1 MRFKFSFINL
11 NSYQPFMK
19 HYNKLWL
26 LLLTFPLS
34 MSAQD
39 FKGDSPIPFDP
50 TVKTGKLENGL
61 TYYIKKNTK
70 PENKVDLRLVINAGS
85 ILENDDQQGL
95 AHFME
100 HMCFNGTK
108 RFPKNK
114 LVDYLQSIGVKFG
127 QHLNAYTSFD
137 ETVYFLPI
145 PSDDAEKL
153 EKGFQIIEDWA
164 FNAVLTPEEIDKE
177 RGVVLEEY
185 RLGLGAGK
193 RMMGRYMP
201 KMMYN
206 SHYADRLPIGKKE
219 VLENFKYEKLISF
232 YKDWYRPD
240 LMSVIVVGDIDV
252 AAMEKKIKDHFAS
265 YKNPKNE
272 KPRKVFDV
280 PNHKET
286 FVAVESDKEASS
298 AQVQLVY
305 KDYDTPKPVVNINDF
320 KKYLAEEL
328 FSTMLNARLDE
339 LTNSATPPFTYGYT
353 YHGGTWARTKEAYQ
367 SFAMSQE
374 DKQIEALKT
383 LVTENERVK
392 KYGFT
397 QNELDRA
404 KSDFLAGMEKAY
416 NDRDKTNSSN
426 FVSEY
431 QSHFLEKEPAPGIEW
446 TYKAIQSL
454 LPSVGL
460 KDINGL
466 VKDYIKEDN
475 RVVILTGPEKEGL
488 KKATEQEV
496 LSALKVNTDQ
506 LKPYADT
513 EIASSLLRKEVKPGK
528 IIKKENDAKIGTTTL
543 FLSNGAK
550 VTYKKTDFKN
560 DEILMEGISFGGN
573 ALYSNDELKKTQF
586 ATGALTEAGF
596 SGLKL
601 NDITKFMNG
610 KIASVNPYISTVTEG
625 LRGSTTPKDFEY
637 LFQMTHAYFTDLN
650 LDKEAFEGY
659 KQKQSAFYKNMASQ
673 PNFYFQQEFYGYL
686 LKENPRF
693 FGMIPDDKAWAA
705 TDYELAYNKYKERF
719 SNAGDFEFFFVG
731 NIDDKAIEDF
741 SAKYIAS
748 LPSTDKKE
756 KAVDLGYRM
765 LKGDHKK
772 VVNKGTDPKSSV
784 TIMYYGDAE
793 YSPKEALAMQALG
806 EVLTIKL
813 IEELRENESG
823 VYGVSA
829 RGSMSKVPNGAYNFN
844 IGFPCGPDNAEKL
857 TASALR
863 ELQKIIDNGPQEA
876 DVKKFK
882 EAELLDYKKDIKE
895 NRYWL
900 TNFNRS
906 YTNGTSPDDILQVEA
921 KVNAITAKDIQD
933 VAKKYLT
940 KDKVVGM
947 LMPEKS

>member
-1 MRFKFSFINL
+1 MRN
-11 NSYQPFMK
+11 
-19 HYNKLWL
+19 YNKLFVL
-26 LLLTFPLS
+26 LLVLP
-34 MSAQD
+34 MSIFAQD

-61 TYYIKKNTK
+61 TYYIKKNAK

-85 ILENDDQQGL
+85 ILETDEQQGL

-185 RLGLGAGK
+185 RIGLGASK

-201 KMMYN
+201 KMMHN
-206 SHYADRLPIGKKE
+206 SHYANRLPIGKKE
-219 VLENFKYEKLISF
+219 ILENFKYDKLVSF
-232 YKDWYRPD
+232 YKDWYRPN

-252 AAMEKKIKDHFAS
+252 AAMEKKIKDHFSS

-272 KPRKVFDV
+272 KPRKIYEV

-286 FVAVESDKEASS
+286 FVAVESDKEASA

-305 KDYDTPKPVVNINDF
+305 KDYDTPKPVVSVNDF
-320 KKYLAEEL
+320 RKSLVEGLY
-328 FSTMLNARLDE
+328 STMINNRLNE
-339 LTNSATPPFTYGYT
+339 LTNSPTPPFTYGYS
-353 YHGGTWARTKEAYQ
+353 YHGDTWARTKEAYQ

-374 DKQIEALKT
+374 DKQLQALKV
-383 LVTENERVK
+383 LVTENERAK
-392 KYGFT
+392 KFGFT
-397 QNELDRA
+397 AGELERA
-404 KSDFLAGMEKAY
+404 KSEFLAGFETVY
-416 NDRDKTNSSN
+416 NDREKTNSEN

-431 QSHFLEKEPAPGIEW
+431 QSHFLEKEPSPGIEW
-446 TYKAIQSL
+446 TFEALKKI
-454 LPSVGL
+454 LPTIEL
-460 KDINGL
+460 KDVNGL

-475 RVVILTGPEKEGL
+475 RVVILTGPEKDGL
-488 KKATEQEV
+488 KKVTEQEV
-496 LSALKVNTDQ
+496 LNTLKVNVDEIQ
-506 LKPYADT
+506 PYADT
-513 EIASSLLRKEVKPGK
+513 EIASSLLRKELKPGT
-528 IIKKENDAKIGTTTL
+528 IVKKETNAKIGTTTL

-560 DEILMEGISFGGN
+560 DEVLMEAVSFGGTN
-573 ALYSNDELKKTQF
+573 LYTNEELKKTQF
-586 ATGALTEAGF
+586 ANNGLTQAGF
-596 SGLKL
+596 SGLKE
-601 NDITKFMNG
+601 NDVNKFMSG
-610 KIASVNPYISTVTEG
+610 KVASVYPYIGNITEG
-625 LRGSTTPKDFEY
+625 LKGNTTPKDLEY
-637 LFQMTHAYFTDLN
+637 LFQMTVGYMADLN

-659 KQKQSAFYKNMASQ
+659 KQKQSGFYKNMASQ
-673 PNFYFQQEFYGYL
+673 PNFFFQQEFYGYL

-693 FGMIPDDKAWAA
+693 FGMIPDDKAWEA
-705 TDYELAYNKYKERF
+705 TDYKLAYDKYQERF

-731 NIDDKAIEDF
+731 NVDDAKMEEY
-741 SAKYIAS
+741 SKKYIAS
-748 LPSTDKKE
+748 LPSTGKKE
-756 KAVDLGYRM
+756 KAIDLGYRM
-765 LKGDHKK
+765 LKGEHKK
-772 VVNKGTDPKSSV
+772 VVNKGADPKSTV

-793 YSPKEALAMQALG
+793 YTPKEALSMQALG

-823 VYGVSA
+823 VYGISA
-829 RGSMSKVPNGAYNFN
+829 RGSLSKVPSGAYNFS

-863 ELQKIIDNGPQEA
+863 ELQKIIDQGPQEA

-882 EAELLDYKKDIKE
+882 EAEILDYKKDIKE
-895 NRYWL
+895 NKYWL
-900 TNFNRS
+900 ANFNRS
-906 YTNGTSPDDILQVEA
+906 YTNGTNPEDVLQVEA

-940 KDKVVGM
+940 KDKVVGI

>member
-1 MRFKFSFINL
+1 
-11 NSYQPFMK
+11 MK
-19 HYNKLWL
+19 QIKRTLFFL
-26 LLLTFPLS
+26 LVFPLA
-34 MSAQD
+34 MGAQEL
-39 FKGDSPIPFDP
+39 KGDSPIPFDP
-50 TVKTGKLENGL
+50 SVKTGKLKNGL
-61 TYYIKKNTK
+61 TYYIKKNAK

-85 ILENDDQQGL
+85 ILETDEQQGL

-145 PSDDAEKL
+145 PSDDASKL
-153 EKGFQIIEDWA
+153 ENGFNILEDWA
-164 FNAVLTPEEIDKE
+164 FNAVLTPEEVDKE

-185 RLGLGAGK
+185 RLGLGASK

-201 KMMYN
+201 KMMYK

-219 VLENFKYEKLISF
+219 ILENFKYDKLTSF
-232 YKDWYRPD
+232 YKDWYRPN

-252 AAMEKKIKDHFAS
+252 AEMEKKINDHFGK
-265 YKNPKNE
+265 YQNPKNE
-272 KPRKVFDV
+272 KPRKVYDV

-286 FVAVESDKEASS
+286 FVAVESDKEASGT
-298 AQVQLVY
+298 QVQLIY
-305 KDYDTPKPVVNINDF
+305 KDHNAPKKTVTVADYRADLVENIF
-320 KKYLAEEL
+320 T
-328 FSTMLNARLDE
+328 TMLNNRLDE
-339 LTNSATPPFTYGYT
+339 LTNSPTPPFTFGYS

-367 SFAMSQE
+367 SFAMTQE
-374 DKQIEALKT
+374 DKQLEALKV
-383 LVTENERVK
+383 LVTENERAK

-397 QNELDRA
+397 QSELDRA
-404 KSDFLAGMEKAY
+404 KSDYLARYEQAY
-416 NDRDKTNSSN
+416 NDRDKSNSEM

-431 QSHFLEKEPAPGIEW
+431 QSYFLEGTPAPGIAWE
-446 TYKAIQSL
+446 YEAVKQM
-454 LPSVGL
+454 LPKVEL
-460 KDINGL
+460 KDVAGFVKEY
-466 VKDYIKEDN
+466 VKDDN
-475 RVVILTGPEKEGL
+475 RVVIITGPEKEGL
-488 KKATEQEV
+488 KKVTEQEV
-496 LSALKVNTDQ
+496 LNTLKVNSDEV
-506 LKPYADT
+506 KPYEETAV
-513 EIASSLLRKEVKPGK
+513 ASSLLRKEVKAGK
-528 IIKKENDAKIGTTTL
+528 ITNKEFNANIGATTL
-543 FLSNGAK
+543 TLSNGVK

-560 DEILMEGISFGGN
+560 DEVLMEGISFGGTN
-573 ALYSNDELKKTQF
+573 LYTNDEAKKTQF
-586 ATGALTEAGF
+586 ANGALTEAGF

-601 NDITKFMNG
+601 NDINKFMAG
-610 KIASVNPYISTVTEG
+610 KIANVNPYIGSTSEG
-625 LRGSTTPKDFEY
+625 FRGSATPKDLEY
-637 LFQMTHAYFTDLN
+637 LFQTVHAYFTDLN

-659 KQKQSAFYKNMASQ
+659 KQKQSAFFKNLSSQ
-673 PNFYFQQEFYGYL
+673 PNVYFQQEFYGYL
-686 LKENPRF
+686 MKENPRY
-693 FGMIPDDKAWAA
+693 FGMFPDDKAWET
-705 TDYELAYNKYKERF
+705 TDYELAYKKYKERF
-719 SNAGDFEFFFVG
+719 ANAGDFEFFFVG
-731 NIDDKAIEDF
+731 NVDDKAIEEF
-741 SAKYIAS
+741 SAKYLAS

-765 LKGDHKK
+765 LKGDLKK

-784 TIMYYGDAE
+784 TIMYYGDAD

-829 RGSMSKVPNGAYNFN
+829 RGSMSKVPNGAYNFS
-844 IGFPCGPDNAEKL
+844 IGFPCGPENAEKL

-863 ELQKIIDNGPQEA
+863 ELQKIIDNGPVEG
-876 DVKKFK
+876 DVVKFK

-900 TNFNRS
+900 SNFSRS
-906 YTNGTSPDDILQVEA
+906 YTNGTNADDILKFEE
-921 KVNAITAKDIQD
+921 KVNAITAKDIQA

-940 KDKVVGM
+940 KDKVVGI